1 MVSTTPA
8 AAKAQES
15 LRDRKRDLYR
25 ETILD
30 AAERVFGEEGY
41 EATKV
46 QRIAAEAGVSLTTLY
61 TVLQSKWEIYRA
73 VHRRRLGEVMRLTEE
88 VLQEDMSSLDIL
100 IAGTR
105 VQLAFFMER
114 RDFTK
119 MQLKEVTAW
128 STIELLRSP
137 EQVEALGVGLDLVA
151 SLLRNCIEDGYL
163 VDDDPE
169 LMARMMIAAQQARL
183 AMWMDRG
190 CKEDPERV
198 SDAALRYLL
207 RSYCKAEHL
216 TSALAMAG
224 LGAEQ

>member
-1 MVSTTPA
+1 MSTIA
-8 AAKAQES
+8 ATAKAQES
-15 LRDRKRDLYR
+15 LRDRKRELYR

-41 EATKV
+41 DATKV
-46 QRIAAEAGVSLTTLY
+46 QRITAEAGVSLTTLY
-61 TVLQSKWEIYRA
+61 SVLKSKWEIYRA
-73 VHRRRLGEVMRLTEE
+73 VHRRRLSEVMGLTQG
-88 VLQEDMSSLDIL
+88 VLQANMSSLDIL

-105 VQLAFFMER
+105 LQLAFFMER

-137 EQVEALGVGLDLVA
+137 EQVEALGVGLDLTA
-151 SLLRNCIEDGYL
+151 SVLRQCIEDGYFI
-163 VDDDPE
+163 DDDPE
-169 LMARMMIAAQQARL
+169 LMARMMIATQQVRL

-190 CKEDPERV
+190 CEEAPDRV
-198 SDAALRYLL
+198 VDAALRHLL

-216 TSALAMAG
+216 ASALEAAG
-224 LGAEQ
+224 LGSAP

>member
-1 MVSTTPA
+1 MSTTAA

-15 LRDRKRDLYR
+15 LRDRKRELYR
-25 ETILD
+25 EAVLD

-61 TVLQSKWEIYRA
+61 SVLESKWEIYRA
-73 VHRRRLGEVMRLTEE
+73 VHRRRLTEVMGLTQA
-88 VLQEDMSSLDIL
+88 VLGKDMSSLDIL

-105 VQLAFFMER
+105 VQLAFFMQR

-128 STIELLRSP
+128 ATIELLRSP
-137 EQVEALGVGLDLVA
+137 EQVEALGVGLDLMA
-151 SLLRNCIEDGYL
+151 GLLRQCIEDGYL
-163 VDDDPE
+163 IDDDPE
-169 LMARMMIAAQQARL
+169 LMARMMIATQQVRL

-190 CKEDPERV
+190 CAEDPDRV
-198 SDAALRYLL
+198 ADAALRHLL
-207 RSYCKAEHL
+207 RSYCKPERLA
-216 TSALAMAG
+216 SALEVAG
-224 LGAEQ
+224 LRSVS